1 MLPVFAL
8 EFNGSIDAVDDG
20 DEGWVAGLIGWRG
33 AAEVGLVLPNDRGA
47 FMVLSACDIEEVEAD
62 AKGVTATGTNDATIF
77 FLKSIFSNSNYFDA
91 AANSAPRT

>member
-1 MLPVFAL
+1 
-8 EFNGSIDAVDDG
+8 
-20 DEGWVAGLIGWRG
+20 
-33 AAEVGLVLPNDRGA
+33 
-47 FMVLSACDIEEVEAD
+47 MVLSACDIEEVEAD